1 AVPGRGV
8 WPGAAA
14 CAAQRAAAGTAAG
27 GGRDHRR
34 QSRRLPGGRVQ
45 RRGRRRR
52 AVSPGSG
59 TGADAGERAAVRR
72 GMAGAFAMKI
82 TRLTTWHAPPR
93 WLFLKIEADE
103 GISGWGEPV
112 IEGRAATVEA
122 AVHELGELLVG
133 RDPAHINDLDRKST
147 RLNSS

>member
-1 AVPGRGV
+1 GSLRCTGGRGADAQAVPGRGV

-34 QSRRLPGGRVQ
+34 QSRRLPGSRVQ
-45 RRGRRRR
+45 RRGYRRR

-93 WLFLKIEADE
+93 RSEE
-103 GISGWGEPV
+103 HTS
-112 IEGRAATVEA
+112 
-122 AVHELGELLVG
+122 ELQSRENLVCRLLLEKKK
-133 RDPAHINDLDRKST
+133 RQP
-147 RLNSS
+147 